1 MTFKPITKAEFYNII
16 NDLDVCY
23 NVTNRDYSIEMRGQF
38 TLRSGKVIGK
48 NTTNYDVDSDDY
60 GKVSYEISEEFFTQ
74 INKIANVG

>member
-1 MTFKPITKAEFYNII
+1 
-16 NDLDVCY
+16 
-23 NVTNRDYSIEMRGQF
+23 MRGQF

-60 GKVSYEISEEFFTQ
+60 GKVSYEISEEFFAQ